1 MCVSSNSSLGNTSL
15 LPEETVLVMLTIS
28 VEISSPALE
37 ASATAVW
44 ATSTASDDFGREQHL
59 TVQKQQMIV
68 QQPTRFVW
76 QLQILNFN

>member
-1 MCVSSNSSLGNTSL
+1 MLANLVFAILAIATECVLAATVAWETPVS

-44 ATSTASDDFGREQHL
+44 ATSTASDDF
-59 TVQKQQMIV
+59 
-68 QQPTRFVW
+68 W
-76 QLQILNFN
+76 A